1 MNATEISVAEVEKI
15 FAHMPL
21 LRRLSNRQRAR
32 LARLATRHSYRP
44 GQVIVRQGDTSVSL
58 YVVLSGSVRI
68 ERGAETGSS
77 VHVARE
83 GRGGFFGEMGLIDDA
98 PRAATVTAEEPTEC
112 ALLAKWDFQTELR
125 HDPDITLTL
134 LPILTQRIRELE
146 ARLARE
152 QTVAAI

>member
-1 MNATEISVAEVEKI
+1 MNAIEGGVVAVEEI

-21 LRRLSNRQRAR
+21 LRRLSNRQRTR
-32 LARLATRHSYRP
+32 LAGLATRHSYRP

-58 YVVLSGSVRI
+58 YVVISGSVRV
-68 ERGAETGSS
+68 EREGETGSS

>member
-1 MNATEISVAEVEKI
+1 
-15 FAHMPL
+15 
-21 LRRLSNRQRAR
+21 
-32 LARLATRHSYRP
+32 
-44 GQVIVRQGDTSVSL
+44 VIV
-58 YVVLSGSVRI
+58 
-68 ERGAETGSS
+68 
-77 VHVARE
+77 